1 MPAITNKQQLL
12 THAHTALKK
21 RFPLPALDTDAPA
34 RPLLEELVYAI
45 CREGSTTADADAAFG
60 RLRKTFVDWNEIRV
74 STMQEVADVLRPL
87 PQSGPRA
94 GWIIGL
100 LHAVFE
106 LNYAFD
112 LGDMEKKGL
121 KNAAKQISRY
131 FNAKDLDAKGLKQA
145 AKQIGRFKQVN
156 DFAVAWVVQRSL
168 GGHAIPLDGPTVRVL
183 TRLGTIDADD
193 VDPEDLES
201 LRGGI
206 EHVIPKARGPEF
218 TELMSV
224 HAKELCTEKNPHC
237 AKCPLLS
244 ECPAGQE
251 FTSKKPEKAKDKPDD
266 KPKKSR

>member
-12 THAHTALKK
+12 THAQAALKK
-21 RFPLPALDTDAPA
+21 RFPLPAPEPESP
-34 RPLLEELVYAI
+34 RPLLEELIYAI
-45 CREGSTTADADAAFG
+45 CREGSTTADADAAFA
-60 RLRKTFVDWNEIRV
+60 RLRKRFVDWNEIRV
-74 STMQEVADVLRPL
+74 STMQEVADALRPL
-87 PQSGPRA
+87 PQVGPRA
-94 GWIIGL
+94 GWIIGV

-121 KNAAKQISRY
+121 KQAAKQVSRY
-131 FNAKDLDAKGLKQA
+131 FNVKDLEAKQLKQA
-145 AKQIGRFKQVN
+145 AKQISRFKQVN

-183 TRLGTIDADD
+183 QRLGVVED

-206 EHVIPKARGPEF
+206 EHVIPKARGQEF
-218 TELMSV
+218 TELMSL
-224 HAKELCTEKNPHC
+224 HAKEICTEKDPHC

-244 ECPAGQE
+244 ECPTGQE
-251 FTSKKPEKAKDKPDD
+251 LTSKKPDKDKSDP

>member
-12 THAHTALKK
+12 THAQAALKK
-21 RFPLPALDTDAPA
+21 RFPLPALEPEAP
-34 RPLLEELVYAI
+34 RPLLEELLFAI
-45 CREGSTTADADAAFG
+45 CREGSTTEDAEAAYG

-74 STMQEVADVLRPL
+74 STVQEVADALRPL
-87 PQSGPRA
+87 PHAGPRA
-94 GWIIGL
+94 GWIIGV

-106 LNYAFD
+106 MNYSYD

-121 KNAAKQISRY
+121 KQAAKQVSRY
-131 FNAKDLDAKGLKQA
+131 FNDNDLKKLGLKQA
-145 AKQIGRFKQVN
+145 AKQIARFKQVN

-183 TRLGTIDADD
+183 QRLGVVDE
-193 VDPEDLES
+193 VDPDDLES

-206 EHVIPKARGPEF
+206 EHVIPKTRGPEF

-224 HAKELCTEKNPHC
+224 HAKEICTEVAPHC
-237 AKCPLLS
+237 PKCPLLA

-251 FTSKKPEKAKDKPDD
+251 LTAKKPDKDKP

>member
-12 THAHTALKK
+12 TFAHAALKK
-21 RFPLPALDTDAPA
+21 RFPLPTIEAEST
-34 RPLLEELVYAI
+34 RPLLEELVFAI

-87 PQSGPRA
+87 PHAGPRA
-94 GWIIGL
+94 GWIIGVL
-100 LHAVFE
+100 QAVFE

-121 KNAAKQISRY
+121 KQAAKQISRY
-131 FNAKDLDAKGLKQA
+131 FNVKDLEAKQLKQA
-145 AKQIGRFKQVN
+145 AKQISRFRQVN

-183 TRLGTIDADD
+183 QRLG
-193 VDPEDLES
+193 VVEEYDPEDLES

-224 HAKELCTEKNPHC
+224 HAKELCTEKEPLC
-237 AKCPLLS
+237 PKCPLLA
-244 ECPAGQE
+244 ECPTGQE
-251 FTSKKPEKAKDKPDD
+251 LTAKKSDKPDT

>member
-12 THAHTALKK
+12 THAQAALKK
-21 RFPLPALDTDAPA
+21 RFPLPALEPEAP
-34 RPLLEELVYAI
+34 RPLLEELLFAI
-45 CREGSTTADADAAFG
+45 CREGSTTEDAEAAYG

-74 STMQEVADVLRPL
+74 STVQEVADALRPL
-87 PQSGPRA
+87 PHAGPRA
-94 GWIIGL
+94 GWIIGV

-106 LNYAFD
+106 MNYSYD

-121 KNAAKQISRY
+121 KQAAKQVSRY
-131 FNAKDLDAKGLKQA
+131 FNDNDLKKLGLKQA
-145 AKQIGRFKQVN
+145 AKQIARFKQVN

-183 TRLGTIDADD
+183 HRLGVVDE
-193 VDPEDLES
+193 VDPDDLES

-224 HAKELCTEKNPHC
+224 HAKELCTENAPHC

-244 ECPAGQE
+244 ECPFGQE
-251 FTSKKPEKAKDKPDD
+251 QTKKPEKEKPDP

>member
-12 THAHTALKK
+12 THANTVLKK
-21 RFPLPALDTDAPA
+21 RFPLPAIEESSS
-34 RPLLEELVYAI
+34 RPLLEELIFAI
-45 CREGSTTADADAAFG
+45 CREGSTTEDAQAAFE

-87 PQSGPRA
+87 PQAGPRA
-94 GWIIGL
+94 GWIIGVL
-100 LHAVFE
+100 QAVFE

-121 KNAAKQISRY
+121 KHAAKQISRY

-145 AKQIGRFKQVN
+145 AKQISRFKQVN

-183 TRLGTIDADD
+183 QRLGVVEE
-193 VDPEDLES
+193 VDPDDLES

-206 EHVIPKARGPEF
+206 EHMIPKARGAEF
-218 TELMSV
+218 TELLSL
-224 HAKELCTEKNPHC
+224 HAKEICTDKDPQC
-237 AKCPLLS
+237 SKCPLLS
-244 ECPAGQE
+244 ECPYGQE
-251 FTSKKPEKAKDKPDD
+251 ATKKPEKDKPES

>member
-12 THAHTALKK
+12 NHAHAALKK
-21 RFPLPALDTDAPA
+21 RFPLPTLEPEST

-45 CREGSTTADADAAFG
+45 CREGSTSADADAAFA

-74 STMQEVADVLRPL
+74 STVQEVADALRPL
-87 PQSGPRA
+87 PQAGPRA
-94 GWIIGL
+94 GWIIGV

-121 KNAAKQISRY
+121 KQAAKQVSRY
-131 FNAKDLDAKGLKQA
+131 FNVKDLEAKQLKQA
-145 AKQIGRFKQVN
+145 AKQISRFKQVN

-183 TRLGTIDADD
+183 QRLGVVESE

-206 EHVIPKARGPEF
+206 EHVIPKARGAEF
-218 TELMSV
+218 TELLSI
-224 HAKELCTEKNPHC
+224 HAKELCTEKDPLC
-237 AKCPLLS
+237 TKCPLLS
-244 ECPAGQE
+244 ECPTGQE
-251 FTSKKPEKAKDKPDD
+251 LTKKPDKDKPDS

>member
-21 RFPLPALDTDAPA
+21 RYPLPALDADAPP

-45 CREGSTTADADAAFG
+45 CREGSTSADADAAYA
-60 RLRKTFVDWNEIRV
+60 RLKKAFVDWNEVRV

-145 AKQIGRFKQVN
+145 AKQIGRFRQVN

-183 TRLGTIDADD
+183 ARLGAIDPAD

-206 EHVIPKARGPEF
+206 EHVVPKARGAEF
-218 TELMSV
+218 TELLSV
-224 HAKELCTEKNPHC
+224 HAKEACTEKNPGC
-237 AKCPLLS
+237 AKCLLLGD
-244 ECPAGQE
+244 CPAGQE
-251 FTSKKPEKAKDKPDD
+251 FTSKKPEKDKGDG
-266 KPKKSR
+266 KPRKSR

>member
-1 MPAITNKQQLL
+1 MPAMTNKQQLL
-12 THAHTALKK
+12 THAHAALKK
-21 RFPLPALDTDAPA
+21 RFPLPTLEPEAP

-45 CREGSTTADADAAFG
+45 CREGSTSADADAAFA
-60 RLRKTFVDWNEIRV
+60 RIRKTFVDWNEIRV
-74 STMQEVADVLRPL
+74 STVQEVADALRPL
-87 PQSGPRA
+87 PQAGPRA
-94 GWIIGL
+94 GWIIGV

-121 KNAAKQISRY
+121 KQAAKQVSRY
-131 FNAKDLDAKGLKQA
+131 FNVKDLEAKQLKQA
-145 AKQIGRFKQVN
+145 AKQISRFKQVN

-183 TRLGTIDADD
+183 QRLGVVEE

-206 EHVIPKARGPEF
+206 EHVIPKARGAEF
-218 TELMSV
+218 TELLSI
-224 HAKELCTEKNPHC
+224 HAKEICTEKDPLC
-237 AKCPLLS
+237 SKCPLLT
-244 ECPAGQE
+244 ECPTGQDL
-251 FTSKKPEKAKDKPDD
+251 TKKPDKDKPDG